1 MLYLFISG
9 STVRQRV
16 VVVLK
21 GKYKTVDEAEDDLGI
36 TVGSYLGLDA
46 ANQTVDH
53 QPAHVP
59 SHLLSSIEHLGES
72 QLKLVISK
80 AFGKIADQKSL
91 LIELATKSP
100 VAKLLGSVTEEF
112 YRHLPDVKKDILLNS
127 LFLQRATDHG
137 IDSNPGDFATVSL
150 RAMLTLQQ
158 NAKPNL
164 VYKWSRCLHNE
175 EEKSSLDFERM
186 PFGLIQYCME
196 FFSCTHVSQVCLLFF
211 CYTHSLYV
219 HVYVWEYGC
228 YLEIFEGSGITAT
241 KLHGSMDIFLNYNQ

>member
-1 MLYLFISG
+1 M
-9 STVRQRV
+9 
-16 VVVLK
+16 VLK

-36 TVGSYLGLDA
+36 TVESYQLGLDA
-46 ANQTVDH
+46 ANKTVDH

-72 QLKLVISK
+72 QLKLIILK
-80 AFGKIADQKSL
+80 AFEKIADQKNL

-100 VAKLLGSVTEEF
+100 VVKLLGGVTEEF

-127 LFLQRATDHG
+127 FFLQRANDHG

-150 RAMLTLQQ
+150 RAILKLQQ

-164 VYKWSRCLHNE
+164 VHKWSRCLYNE
-175 EEKSSLDFERM
+175 EGKSSLDFERM

-196 FFSCTHVSQVCLLFF
+196 FFSCTHVSQVCLPFTVIHIHYMSCL
-211 CYTHSLYV
+211 CVGLWILSGNILRGWNNNSNKTA
-219 HVYVWEYGC
+219 WEYG
-228 YLEIFEGSGITAT
+228 YFLELRSSKSEQHLLSNT
-241 KLHGSMDIFLNYNQ
+241 